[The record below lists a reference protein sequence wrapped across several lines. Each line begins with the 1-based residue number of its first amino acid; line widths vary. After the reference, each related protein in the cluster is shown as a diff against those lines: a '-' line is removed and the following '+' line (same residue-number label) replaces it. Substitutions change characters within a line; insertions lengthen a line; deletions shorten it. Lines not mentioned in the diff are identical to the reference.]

1 MLGREDGSSLA
12 GHVVG
17 DYHPHHVDDG
27 VIAKSRDKFN
37 LVIPTS
43 ILNPDKQFK
52 SRSNQTL
59 SP

>member
-43 ILNPDKQFK
+43 ILNPDKQ
-52 SRSNQTL
+52 S
-59 SP
+59 